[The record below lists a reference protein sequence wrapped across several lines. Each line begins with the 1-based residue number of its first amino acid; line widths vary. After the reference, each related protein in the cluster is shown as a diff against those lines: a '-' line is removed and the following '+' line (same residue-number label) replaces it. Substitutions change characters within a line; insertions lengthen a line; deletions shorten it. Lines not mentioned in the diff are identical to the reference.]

1 MSINRREEVLARVF
15 AILEG
20 IDGFATKAR
29 NRGLLDNDALPGVVL
44 LDGDETSTKLADGR
58 GRQRMSPV
66 VASMH
71 PQVFVLLKT
80 KQPTNQD
87 VGQNLNAFRGEIIRA
102 ISGDA
107 QLIALIGPNGDI
119 TYDGCETD
127 LKSGGAMV
135 GEMRLD
141 FTIKTVMNPNA

>member
-1 MSINRREEVLARVF
+1 MSINRREEVLSRLL

-20 IDGFATKAR
+20 LDGFETVVR
-29 NRGLLDNDALPGVVL
+29 NRGLLDNDKFPGIVL

-66 VASMH
+66 ITAMH
-71 PQVFVLLKT
+71 PQVFILLKT
-80 KQPTNQD
+80 AQPTNEN
-87 VGQNLNAFRGEIIRA
+87 VGQNLNTRRGTIIGA
-102 ISGDA
+102 ISADA
-107 QLIALIGPNGDI
+107 QLLALIGPNGDI

-141 FTIKTVMNPNA
+141 LTIKCVMNPNA